1 MEAAMQQ
8 HSRRQDVRRTVDAI
22 DETRRSEHF
31 RNPDRPDAMFV
42 RPRRGRQDP
51 EVIKAQ
57 TRLRTAHWRNQ
68 QDRRGAPTTYQIGMS
83 VIAALVTSRIDDIT
97 EADRGL
103 VGAMLTDLQARGFS
117 IDETKA
123 VLRKLRNRM
132 VDPADRA
139 GEPVE
144 STRARSTPSAGVH
157 TSSLF

>member
-1 MEAAMQQ
+1 MK
-8 HSRRQDVRRTVDAI
+8 TVKSDDATRI
-22 DETRRSEHF
+22 VKQINETRRSEHF

-42 RPRRGRQDP
+42 RPRRGGQDP

-83 VIAALVTSRIDDIT
+83 VIAALVTSRIGDIT

-103 VGAMLTDLQARGFS
+103 VGAMLKDLQARGFS

-123 VLRKLRNRM
+123 VLRKLRHRM
-132 VDPADRA
+132 GHIRDPEQSAA
-139 GEPVE
+139 G
-144 STRARSTPSAGVH
+144 RR
-157 TSSLF
+157 